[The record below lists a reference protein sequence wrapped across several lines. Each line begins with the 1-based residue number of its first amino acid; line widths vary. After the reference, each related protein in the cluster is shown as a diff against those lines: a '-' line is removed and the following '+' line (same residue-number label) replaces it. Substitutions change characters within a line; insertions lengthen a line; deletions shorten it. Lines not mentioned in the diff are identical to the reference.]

1 MDLRLKIDIEG
12 ISPVKRKLL
21 LVLPSILVAGLFIF
35 NFIMPSYQEMEK
47 LSDEVEKQRSD
58 IKLAEMQAAKLPALI
73 AENERLKKRL
83 SELQAQLPEEKEAS
97 ILLGQVAELALKS
110 GLDVVLWKPTFNP
123 KEKEKFVHP
132 SKEVFEIPVDVEIR
146 GSYHRFGQFFS
157 NLTRLSRIVNLPA
170 INMKPSDQKFQK
182 KDTMVLHANFIAKTY
197 SLISEEEK
205 KELEKIEKEKGKN

>member
-1 MDLRLKIDIEG
+1 MDLSLKIDIEG
-12 ISPVKRKLL
+12 LSPVKRKLL
-21 LVLPSILVAGLFIF
+21 LVLPSILIAGLFLF
-35 NFIMPSYQEMEK
+35 NFIMPAYVEKEK
-47 LSDEVEKQRSD
+47 LAAEVEKQESD
-58 IKLAEMQAAKLPALI
+58 IKLAAQQAAKLPALI

-97 ILLGQVAELALKS
+97 ALLRQVSELALKS

-146 GSYHRFGQFFS
+146 GSYHKFGQFFS
-157 NLTRLSRIVNLPA
+157 SLTRLSRIVNLPA

-182 KDTMVLHANFIAKTY
+182 KDMMVLHANFIGKTY

-205 KELEKIEKEKGKN
+205 KELEKKEKDKNK